1 VFFTRHSRFFHS
13 FSIIHHLSLIKISEK
28 MKMYNLKKSVML
40 LCTLAFLMVSQSCQD
55 ALKEDVISQ
64 IGNEYL
70 NTPKGFNDAVNAA
83 YSSLRAYYGSQQ
95 GLTMTEYGTDIYAT
109 GADGGYKGYHFY
121 DAQLN
126 SSVDFTQ
133 NVWDEMYRG
142 INTCNAVIDRSK
154 NVTGTAAFE
163 ALKPIRVAE
172 CKYLRGLYYFIL
184 FQQFGGVDL
193 RLTETLVPTKVATRA
208 TDKAMF
214 DAIIADLE
222 AALPVLEAKKAS
234 ADYGRA
240 TKPAC
245 EHLLGL
251 VYLTRS
257 YTPSKGAD
265 DLAKAIANLSD
276 VVNGPYGFQLLADY
290 ASVFDENNQINNEVV
305 FACQYTTDAT
315 TNTPAIDNNGNTGG
329 NNLHLFFGMQYDVQA
344 GMKRDV
350 FYGRPF
356 KRLRPTKYLIETA
369 FADKTNDSR
378 FKKSFRDTWLCN
390 NPATVT
396 AFALDASK
404 AGQSITYKAGDTAL
418 HLTTTDLAL
427 ADRTARKYQVMGP
440 SFSSSTGFFN
450 EAIFFTLTKFFDTKR
465 PDLTYTHGSRDYFIF
480 RLADT
485 KLLLAEAYLQA
496 GKRVEALKEVN
507 DVRTRAAFAGKA
519 AAMQILD
526 TQLSL
531 DFIIEERARE
541 LAGEQT
547 RWMDLKRWGKL
558 VERVKLYNPQ
568 AAPYIKDIHN
578 VRPIPQT
585 ELDRVADKAAFPQ
598 NAGY

>member
-1 VFFTRHSRFFHS
+1 
-13 FSIIHHLSLIKISEK
+13 
-28 MKMYNLKKSVML
+28 MKLFNLKKSVTIL
-40 LCTLAFLMVSQSCQD
+40 STLAILCISQSCEKTLQ
-55 ALKEDVISQ
+55 EDVVSQ

-83 YSSLRAYYGSQQ
+83 YSTLRSYYGSQQ
-95 GLTMTEYGTDIYAT
+95 GLQMTEYGTDLYAT
-109 GADGGYKGYHFY
+109 GADGGYKGFHFY

-126 SSVDFTQ
+126 SSIDWLAS
-133 NVWDEMYRG
+133 VWDEMYRG

-154 NVTGTAAFE
+154 TVTGVSDAV
-163 ALKPIRVAE
+163 KNQRVAE
-172 CKYLRGLYYFIL
+172 CKYLRGLYYYIL
-184 FQQFGGVDL
+184 FQQFGPVDL
-193 RLTETLVPTKVATRA
+193 RLTETLTATKAATRSNN
-208 TDKAMF
+208 KAMF

-222 AALPVLEAKKAS
+222 AALPALEAKKAS
-234 ADYGRA
+234 TDYGRA

-251 VYLTRS
+251 VYLTRNN
-257 YTPSKGAD
+257 TDLKGAD
-265 DLAKAIANLSD
+265 DLTKAIANLSD
-276 VVNGPYGFQLLADY
+276 VVNGAYGFSLLTDF
-290 ASVFDENNQINNEVV
+290 ASVFDENNQVNNEIV
-305 FACQYTTDAT
+305 FACQYTTDPS

-344 GMKRDV
+344 AMKRDV

-396 AFALDASK
+396 SFALDNSK
-404 AGQSITYKAGDTAL
+404 PAGTSIKFNAGDTTMFIPGYEMPKEERAL
-418 HLTTTDLAL
+418 
-427 ADRTARKYQVMGP
+427 RKYQVIVP
-440 SFSSSTGFFN
+440 SLSSATGFYN

-465 PDLTYTHGSRDYFIF
+465 IDLTYTHGSRDFFVF

-485 KLLLAEAYLQA
+485 KLLLAEAYLLS
-496 GKRVEALKEVN
+496 GKRPEALKEIN
-507 DVRTRAAFAGKA
+507 DVRTRAAFAGKT
-519 AAMQILD
+519 AAMQITD
-526 TQLSL
+526 TQLSM
-531 DFIIEERARE
+531 DFIMEERARE
-541 LAGEQT
+541 LAGEQM

-568 AAPYIKDIHN
+568 AAPNIADKHN

-585 ELDRVADKAAFPQ
+585 QIDRTENKAFAQ
-598 NAGY
+598 NPGY